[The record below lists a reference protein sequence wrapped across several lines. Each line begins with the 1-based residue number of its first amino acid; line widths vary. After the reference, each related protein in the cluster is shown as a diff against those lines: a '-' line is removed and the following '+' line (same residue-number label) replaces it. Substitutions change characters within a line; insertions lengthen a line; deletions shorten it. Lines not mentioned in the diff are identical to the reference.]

1 MKLGRSLMTLAV
13 VCLLAVPAMSAPH
26 WGGKGDRSGI
36 MSYGPMDRGMDRSYM
51 VVGFWGGFPLGEDLT
66 AEEMENLTLAE
77 LRDMREEKR
86 AEMENMTLAEL
97 RGMREEKKAEMED
110 KTMRELRETRRE
122 RSDGDRAFLGL
133 NICLLLTDLTAE
145 DLEGM
150 TEEEIEALREEK
162 IAELDKMTLAEIE
175 ALKEEKRAEMEDMT
189 LAELRE
195 QREVCALMGGAGGP
209 GLCGWDKIGDRSM
222 MERSKVMQGRGDSKD
237 QMKFGSDGR
246 SFKR

>member
-1 MKLGRSLMTLAV
+1 MTLAV
-13 VCLLAVPAMSAPH
+13 VCLLAAPALSAPN
-26 WGGKGDRSGI
+26 WGEKGDRAG
-36 MSYGPMDRGMDRSYM
+36 MMNYGPMDRGMDRGYM
-51 VVGFWGGFPLGEDLT
+51 VGGFFGSFPLGEDLT
-66 AEEMENLTLAE
+66 AEEMENMTLAE
-77 LRDMREEKR
+77 LREMREEKR

-97 RGMREEKKAEMED
+97 REMREEKWAEMEN

-122 RSDGDRAFLGL
+122 RSDGDRAFPGL

-150 TEEEIEALREEK
+150 TEEEIKALRDEK
-162 IAELDKMTLAEIE
+162 IAVLDKMTLAEIE

-195 QREVCALMGGAGGP
+195 QREVCALMGAVGGP
-209 GLCGWDKIGDRSM
+209 GLCGWGETRDRSM
-222 MERSKVMQGRGDSKD
+222 MVRSKVMQGRGDSKD

>member
-66 AEEMENLTLAE
+66 AEEMENL
-77 LRDMREEKR
+77 
-86 AEMENMTLAEL
+86 TLAEL